1 MRAQAILFDKDGT
14 LFDFQK
20 TWAGSI
26 GALIR
31 DQAEGDKSF
40 AERFAAA
47 LGFDLK
53 RNLFLPQSVVIA
65 GTAQQTAAVMAPFY
79 SGHTIDDLV
88 KKIDHSARDVVQV
101 PVLPLAPFFD
111 RLLADNYRI
120 GVATNGGEVATLW
133 QFDHLEIT
141 GKFHFV
147 AGFDSGFGAK
157 PDPGMCT
164 AFCQAVALP
173 PEETVMVGDSLHDL
187 HAGRGAGMQTVAVL
201 TGVATAQDLAPHA
214 DVVLPDIGHLH
225 DWLAS

>member
-26 GALIR
+26 GAIIR
-31 DQAEGDKSF
+31 DRAAGDKSF

-53 RNLFLPQSVVIA
+53 RNLFLPESVVIA
-65 GTAQQTAAVMAPFY
+65 STARQTAAAMVPFFPDY
-79 SGHTIDDLV
+79 TTDELV
-88 KKIDHSARDVVQV
+88 DKIDRSAADVVQV
-101 PVLPLAPFFD
+101 PVLPLMPFLD

-120 GVATNGGEVATLW
+120 GVATNGGKVATRW
-133 QFDHLEIT
+133 HFDRLEIT
-141 GKFHFV
+141 EKFHFI
-147 AGFDSGFGAK
+147 AGCDSGFGAK

-164 AFCQAVALP
+164 AFCRAMALP
-173 PEETVMVGDSLHDL
+173 PAKTVMVGDSLHDL
-187 HAGRGAGMQTVAVL
+187 HAGRAAGMQTVAVL
-201 TGVATAQDLAPHA
+201 TGVASAVELAPHA

-225 DWLAS
+225 DWLAG